1 MSVLLLGTRWCSS
14 VSVCVFRVQRWCR
27 VSVFFQVQR
36 WCSCVCF
43 RYKDGSPVELASNGK
58 GPLADQSALQ
68 VRLLEDPV
76 QVLIV
81 QDVLRPLLSDLCK
94 WSDFCR
100 LRESFLYNLMSFLF
114 CFVFY
119 WCSWFWMD
127 GTKLCFLCSSSFFFF
142 FWSWL
147 RCQGLYISGGCISV
161 LFWN

>member
-1 MSVLLLGTRWCSS
+1 M
-14 VSVCVFRVQRWCR
+14 
-27 VSVFFQVQR
+27 SVFFEVQR

-43 RYKDGSPVELASNGK
+43 RYKDGSPVELASNGE

-94 WSDFCR
+94 WSDFCW

-119 WCSWFWMD
+119 
-127 GTKLCFLCSSSFFFF
+127 
-142 FWSWL
+142 
-147 RCQGLYISGGCISV
+147 
-161 LFWN
+161 